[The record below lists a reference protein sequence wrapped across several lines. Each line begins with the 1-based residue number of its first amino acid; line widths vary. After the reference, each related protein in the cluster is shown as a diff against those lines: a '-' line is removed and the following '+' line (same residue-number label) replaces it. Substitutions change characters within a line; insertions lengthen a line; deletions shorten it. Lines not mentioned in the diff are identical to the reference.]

1 MKRAVI
7 EHISKIGEREFK
19 EFTIT
24 KRRLKEVKAIGMV
37 RQAREEG
44 NQSVGY
50 SSRPFILYGLPI
62 RRRDDLEYIRRNG
75 QFFLNVVG
83 HSRYGLPYG
92 QDRLIP
98 IWVATLAVLHQS
110 RTIHFNS
117 AAEVLWTFDL
127 PLDGKAI
134 AGSWT
139 AHSDAARIRLAT
151 GLHLD
156 SFSKPA
162 SAGRALRDM
171 RQGSSGCFFYEGG
184 RCRIY
189 ESRPKVATSHPTSSL
204 PMRLWLAYRR
214 RRFPI
219 STTPSSANS
228 RR

>member
-1 MKRAVI
+1 MSAKLTSQRR
-7 EHISKIGEREFK
+7 ISPHEGQEGGSIGSASAAASF
-19 EFTIT
+19 
-24 KRRLKEVKAIGMV
+24 GW
-37 RQAREEG
+37 
-44 NQSVGY
+44 
-50 SSRPFILYGLPI
+50 
-62 RRRDDLEYIRRNG
+62 RNG
-75 QFFLNVVG
+75 CASPGEGVDSCRQRSQIGNPGLNVVG

-117 AAEVLWTFDL
+117 AAEVLRTFDL

-171 RQGSSGCFFYEGG
+171 RQGSSRCFFYEGG

-228 RR
+228 RP